1 MKKVKKVKVKEGTIF
16 DDVFRTI
23 LERMPSLAIPLIN
36 EVFHTDYPEDED
48 IKQYRNEH
56 ITVNGKVI
64 TDSCLGIRD
73 RIYHIE
79 CQSTNDNFVI
89 IRMIEYDFAIA
100 LEQAESRIKES
111 GEKSEYTLHFPNSCV
126 LYLRNTRNKDSINMK
141 VILPN
146 GKDFLYEVPVIRL
159 QDYTKDEIFQKKLLM
174 LLPFYVMKYEKEYKN
189 IEENSERLNALTE
202 EYQDILGKLDSALS
216 ENTRAS
222 YHRRL
227 VELMRRISDYMLKP
241 HEKLKERMGSV
252 MYGKVLELETD
263 KIMEEGMAN
272 IQSLYELTN
281 KEGRMEDFLK
291 AMKDL
296 DYMKLLLEEYGI

>member
-1 MKKVKKVKVKEGTIF
+1 
-16 DDVFRTI
+16 
-23 LERMPSLAIPLIN
+23 
-36 EVFHTDYPEDED
+36 
-48 IKQYRNEH
+48 
-56 ITVNGKVI
+56 
-64 TDSCLGIRD
+64 
-73 RIYHIE
+73 
-79 CQSTNDNFVI
+79 
-89 IRMIEYDFAIA
+89 
-100 LEQAESRIKES
+100 
-111 GEKSEYTLHFPNSCV
+111 
-126 LYLRNTRNKDSINMK
+126 MK

-227 VELMRRISDYMLKP
+227 VELMRKISDYMLKP

-263 KIMEEGMAN
+263 KIIEEAWDKGMAEGISAGMAN

-281 KEGRMEDFLK
+281 KDGRMEDFLK
-291 AMKDL
+291 AMKDS